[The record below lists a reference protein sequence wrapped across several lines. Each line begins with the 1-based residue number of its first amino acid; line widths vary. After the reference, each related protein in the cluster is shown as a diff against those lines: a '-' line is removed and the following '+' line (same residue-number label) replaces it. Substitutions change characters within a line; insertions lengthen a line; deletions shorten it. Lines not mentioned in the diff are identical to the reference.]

1 MSRRLLSESRV
12 HDLNEE
18 VVHRRPLSGRHHLT
32 AKVFAESAWKPDLD
46 AVALGLVA
54 SNVFGVLLWIFVYHF
69 KKRFATAFAGIATS
83 RQARMTAAESATRK
97 SQSCATDQNAFAQLS
112 SVLLWFAFISLRPGE
127 KSEEKEE
134 CDEDDDQFKVRVA
147 SNGSWSAVGSSPK
160 NEARPKK
167 KERRRGDDDG
177 ESHSQDPQCS
187 CSTIFF
193 IPSSTVYRFTSGGFK
208 SVTA

>member
-1 MSRRLLSESRV
+1 
-12 HDLNEE
+12 
-18 VVHRRPLSGRHHLT
+18 
-32 AKVFAESAWKPDLD
+32 
-46 AVALGLVA
+46 
-54 SNVFGVLLWIFVYHF
+54 
-69 KKRFATAFAGIATS
+69 
-83 RQARMTAAESATRK
+83 MTAAESATRK

-134 CDEDDDQFKVRVA
+134 CDEDDDQLKVRAA

-167 KERRRGDDDG
+167 KERRRGSGKDDG
-177 ESHSQDPQCS
+177 ESHSQDPQVS
-187 CSTIFF
+187 CSTIFT
-193 IPSSTVYRFTSGGFK
+193 IASSTVYRFTSGGFK